1 MGKQK
6 TKKAVAKRM
15 KLTKNGRVLRRKMGS
30 GHLLSAK
37 SAKRRRNLRRSTTV
51 VGKFEKNMRRLLC
64 G

>member
-1 MGKQK
+1 MPKQK

-15 KLTKNGRVLRRKMGS
+15 KVTKTGKVLRRHEAT

-51 VGKFEKNMRRLLC
+51 LGKFAQNMRSLLRK
-64 G
+64 